1 MSSYIDSIKEQI
13 LSIENKIK
21 ELEDLK
27 NSSTSPDML
36 LLADEDIKSLKKEK
50 EALETSLNAI
60 ENTKK
65 TSQSNYSTN
74 SDTVII
80 EVRAGTGGDEAG
92 LFANELLNMYIRYA
106 EIQKWKVDIV
116 SKNEGGLGNVK
127 EASIEIIGKASP
139 SPYDKLRYESGVHR
153 VQRVPITDSG
163 GRIHTSTATVAVLPI
178 VKHIQINI
186 KPEHLKIDTF
196 RASGAGGQHV
206 NKTESAIRITHLPT
220 GLVVQC
226 QDERSQHKNKDRAM
240 SILQSKL
247 VEMMNLQ
254 QKQSVDEIRSDQ
266 VGTAERSEKI
276 KTYNFP
282 QDRIT
287 DHRVKISWF
296 GIENVLL
303 GNLDK
308 ILTETKQAIES
319 GTTGNAEEE

>member
-127 EASIEIIGKASP
+127 EASIEIIGKVSP

>member
-1 MSSYIDSIKEQI
+1 
-13 LSIENKIK
+13 
-21 ELEDLK
+21 
-27 NSSTSPDML
+27 
-36 LLADEDIKSLKKEK
+36 
-50 EALETSLNAI
+50 
-60 ENTKK
+60 
-65 TSQSNYSTN
+65 
-74 SDTVII
+74 
-80 EVRAGTGGDEAG
+80 
-92 LFANELLNMYIRYA
+92 
-106 EIQKWKVDIV
+106 
-116 SKNEGGLGNVK
+116 
-127 EASIEIIGKASP
+127 
-139 SPYDKLRYESGVHR
+139 
-153 VQRVPITDSG
+153 
-163 GRIHTSTATVAVLPI
+163 
-178 VKHIQINI
+178 
-186 KPEHLKIDTF
+186 
-196 RASGAGGQHV
+196 
-206 NKTESAIRITHLPT
+206 
-220 GLVVQC
+220 
-226 QDERSQHKNKDRAM
+226 M